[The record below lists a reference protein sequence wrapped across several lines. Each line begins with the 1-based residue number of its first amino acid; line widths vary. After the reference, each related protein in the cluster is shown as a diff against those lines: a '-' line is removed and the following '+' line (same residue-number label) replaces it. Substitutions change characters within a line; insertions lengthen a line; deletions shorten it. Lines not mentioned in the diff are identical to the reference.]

1 VAWAAVVLTAV
12 VTVAYVSGTVAL
24 WRDTGRRIPGPNRV
38 AAFLAGAGTLAV
50 ALSPWMEG
58 AAGDDLAAHM
68 SQHVLLWLV
77 AAPLMVLGAPLRP
90 LSRSLGREGRRA
102 MRRVPRWA
110 WRARAGAGS
119 AAGLGAAWLLS
130 TATLWA
136 WHLPVL
142 YEAAVRSPALHALEH
157 VAFLATAGAFW
168 WALAAARRGAGEG
181 AALVALLLS
190 SAQSAALGALLTFS
204 GVPWY
209 AAYPSLERQQL
220 AGLVMW
226 IPGGAVYLAAA
237 GVLFFRWLER
247 SEAAAQRSV

>member
-1 VAWAAVVLTAV
+1 
-12 VTVAYVSGTVAL
+12 
-24 WRDTGRRIPGPNRV
+24 
-38 AAFLAGAGTLAV
+38 
-50 ALSPWMEG
+50 
-58 AAGDDLAAHM
+58 
-68 SQHVLLWLV
+68 
-77 AAPLMVLGAPLRP
+77 
-90 LSRSLGREGRRA
+90 
-102 MRRVPRWA
+102 VPRWA
-110 WRARAGAGS
+110 WRARARAGT

-142 YEAAVRSPALHALEH
+142 YDAAVRAPALHALEH
-157 VAFLATAGAFW
+157 LSFLSTAVAFW

-247 SEAAAQRSV
+247 SGPPLSGACRGTRRYAGPRSR